1 MEQRIG
7 KFLWRQKTELG
18 FWGKWGVMANG
29 VEFLLRTMKMF
40 KADSDNGYTVMTT
53 KTTESHTL
61 NGWTVRCVNYIL
73 TKQKKRVLEERE
85 DAWVA
90 PKITL
95 PYSNVGM
102 HKIKP
107 RCLQTQVRAL
117 GPDAQMLRVVLGKEP
132 GGPLALMGVLP
143 PL

>member
-61 NGWTVRCVNYIL
+61 NG
-73 TKQKKRVLEERE
+73 
-85 DAWVA
+85 
-90 PKITL
+90 
-95 PYSNVGM
+95 
-102 HKIKP
+102 
-107 RCLQTQVRAL
+107 
-117 GPDAQMLRVVLGKEP
+117 
-132 GGPLALMGVLP
+132 
-143 PL
+143 